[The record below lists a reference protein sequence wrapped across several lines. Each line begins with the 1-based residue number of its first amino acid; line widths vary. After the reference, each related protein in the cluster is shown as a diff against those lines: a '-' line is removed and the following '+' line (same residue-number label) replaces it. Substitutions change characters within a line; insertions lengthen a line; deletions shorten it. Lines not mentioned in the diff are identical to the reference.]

1 METTLD
7 RISST
12 QGKLKVTLIE
22 ADYKPEVDKKIKQYS
37 KTAKIKGFRPG
48 MVPKEYIQ
56 KLHGKSILVDEVIN
70 MVSKTVNDYIA
81 ENKLR
86 VVGDPLP
93 DNEAAQN
100 IDWDNQKEFTFEYE
114 IGTASDF
121 SVDLSKIPAIKT
133 YDITVSEDKIEEAI
147 ADVRKR
153 FGKDIEAE
161 EVEAGDMIFGTLKQ
175 ERNAA
180 QSSEFDVKDATIPT
194 ERVKEESAHI
204 FRGLEKGSS
213 VKFDIQ
219 SIFSNTKDLGFA
231 TGKTEEEA
239 SALSGEFE
247 LTVEKIT
254 RVGTA
259 ELNQELFDQA
269 LGQGKVSNEEEF
281 RAEISKIIGE
291 NYSRESEHL
300 LDFEVEKTLLDNLSI
315 ELPDEF
321 LKKWLFNINEGKF
334 TVEDIEKDY
343 DAFAKGLR
351 MDLIRNEVASKSD
364 IKLEYTDIVEEVKAE
379 MKNYFGGYA
388 YEGLEEMIDQ
398 MARKTLKENKDNAVR
413 RYTDRAF
420 GKKIREFLK
429 INVVVEKVSM
439 NVEDFNKIAEAVYA

>member
-37 KTAKIKGFRPG
+37 KTAQIKGFRPG
-48 MVPKEYIQ
+48 MVPKEYIK

-133 YDITVSEDKIEEAI
+133 YDIAVSEDKIEEAI

-153 FGKDIEAE
+153 FGKDTEVE

-175 ERNAA
+175 E
-180 QSSEFDVKDATIPT
+180 SSEFDVKDATIPT

-204 FRGLEKGSS
+204 FKGLEKGSS

-247 LTVEKIT
+247 LIVEKIT

-300 LDFEVEKTLLDNLSI
+300 LNFEVEKTLLDNISI
-315 ELPDEF
+315 ELPNEF

-334 TVEDIEKDY
+334 TAEDIEKDY

-351 MDLIRNEVASKSD
+351 MDLIRNEVASNSD

-420 GKKIREFLK
+420 GKKVREFLK
-429 INVVVEKVSM
+429 ANVSVEKVSM
-439 NVEDFNKIAEAVYA
+439 SVEDFNKVAEAVYA

>member
-12 QGKLKVTLIE
+12 EGRLKVTLTE

-37 KTAKIKGFRPG
+37 KTAQIKGFRPG

-81 ENKLR
+81 NNKLR

-100 IDWDNQKEFTFEYE
+100 IDWDNQKEFTFEYNL
-114 IGTASDF
+114 GTASEF
-121 SVDLSKIPAIKT
+121 SIDLATIPAITT
-133 YDITVSEDKIEEAI
+133 YDIEPTEDKINEAI
-147 ADVRKR
+147 DDVRKR
-153 FGKDIEAE
+153 FGKDIDAE
-161 EVEAGDMIFGTLKQ
+161 DVEKGDMIFGTLKQ
-175 ERNAA
+175 E
-180 QSSEFDVKDATIPT
+180 STEFEAKDATIPT
-194 ERVKEESAHI
+194 DRVKEDAYHI
-204 FRGLEKGSS
+204 FKGLEKGSS

-219 SIFSNTKDLGFA
+219 SIFENTKDLGFA

-239 SALSGEFE
+239 AALTGEFE

-254 RVGTA
+254 RTTAA
-259 ELNQELFDQA
+259 ELDQELFDKA
-269 LGQGKVSNEEEF
+269 VGEGKVSNEEEF
-281 RAEISKIIGE
+281 RAEIKSIIKE
-291 NYSRESEHL
+291 NYARESDYL
-300 LDFEVEKTLLDNLSI
+300 LDFEVEKTLLDNTAI
-315 ELPDEF
+315 ELPNEF
-321 LKKWLFNINEGKF
+321 LKQWLFNINEGKF
-334 TVEDIEKDY
+334 TTEDIEKDF

-351 MDLIRNEVASKSD
+351 MDLIRNEVASNNE
-364 IKLEYTDIVEEVKAE
+364 IKLEYTDLVDEVKAE
-379 MKNYFGGYA
+379 MRNYFGAYS

-420 GKKIREFLK
+420 GKKVREFLK
-429 INVVVEKVSM
+429 ANVKVEKKTVM
-439 NVEDFNKIAEAVYA
+439 VDEFTKIAEEVYA

>member
-12 QGKLKVTLIE
+12 QGKLKVTLVE

-37 KTAKIKGFRPG
+37 KTAQIKGFRPG

-133 YDITVSEDKIEEAI
+133 YDIAVSEDKIEEAI

-153 FGKDIEAE
+153 FGKDAEVE

-175 ERNAA
+175 E
-180 QSSEFDVKDATIPT
+180 SSEFDVKDATIPT
-194 ERVKEESAHI
+194 ERVKEESSHI
-204 FRGLEKGSS
+204 FKGLEKGSS

-239 SALSGEFE
+239 AALSGEFE

-300 LDFEVEKTLLDNLSI
+300 LDFEVEKTLLENVSI

-343 DAFAKGLR
+343 EAFAKGLR
-351 MDLIRNEVASKSD
+351 MDLIRNEVASTSD

-388 YEGLEEMIDQ
+388 YEGLDEMIDQ

-420 GKKIREFLK
+420 GKKVREFLK
-429 INVVVEKVSM
+429 ANVAVEKASVS
-439 NVEDFNKIAEAVYA
+439 VEDFNKVAETVYA

>member
-12 QGKLKVTLIE
+12 EGRLKVTLTE

-37 KTAKIKGFRPG
+37 KTAQVKGFRPG

-70 MVSKTVNDYIA
+70 MVSKTVNDYITT
-81 ENKLR
+81 NKLR

-93 DNEAAQN
+93 DNEAAKD
-100 IDWDNQKEFTFEYE
+100 IDWDNQKEFSFEYE

-121 SVDLSKIPAIKT
+121 SVDLSSIPAIKT
-133 YDITVSEDKIEEAI
+133 YDIQPSEDKVTEAI
-147 ADVRKR
+147 EDVRKR
-153 FGKDIEAE
+153 FGKDTEVE
-161 EVEAGDMIFGTLKQ
+161 EVEKEDMIFGTLKQ
-175 ERNAA
+175 E
-180 QSSEFDVKDATIPT
+180 SSEFEVKDASIPT
-194 ERVKEESAHI
+194 GRVAEEAFHI
-204 FRGLEKGSS
+204 FKGLEKGSS

-219 SIFSNTKDLGFA
+219 TIFTNAKDLGFA

-239 SALSGEFE
+239 AALSGEFE

-254 RVGTA
+254 RTTPLEIG
-259 ELNQELFDQA
+259 QELFDKA
-269 LGQGKVSNEEEF
+269 LGEGKASNEEEF
-281 RAEISKIIGE
+281 RTEISKIIKE
-291 NYSRESEHL
+291 NYARESDYL
-300 LDFEVEKTLLDNLSI
+300 LDFEVEKTLLDNIHI
-315 ELPDEF
+315 ELPNEF

-334 TVEDIEKDY
+334 TQEDIEKDF

-351 MDLIRNEVASKSD
+351 MDLIRNEVSAQND
-364 IKLEYTDIVEEVKAE
+364 VKLEYNDIVEEVKAE
-379 MKNYFGGYA
+379 MRNYFGAYS

-413 RYTDRAF
+413 RYTDRAY

-429 INVVVEKVSM
+429 ANITIEKQSIPVE
-439 NVEDFNKIAEAVYA
+439 EFNKIAETVYA

>member
-37 KTAKIKGFRPG
+37 KTAQIKGFRPG

-81 ENKLR
+81 ANKLR
-86 VVGDPLP
+86 VVGDPMP

-133 YDITVSEDKIEEAI
+133 YDIAVSEDKIEDAI

-153 FGKDIEAE
+153 FGKDEEVE

-175 ERNAA
+175 E
-180 QSSEFDVKDATIPT
+180 SSEFEVKDATIPT
-194 ERVKEESAHI
+194 DRVKEESAHI
-204 FRGLEKGSS
+204 FKGLEKGSS
-213 VKFDIQ
+213 LKFDIQ

-239 SALSGEFE
+239 AALSGEFE

-281 RAEISKIIGE
+281 RAEIAKIIGE

-300 LDFEVEKTLLDNLSI
+300 LDFEVEKTLLDNISI

-351 MDLIRNEVASKSD
+351 MDLIRNEVASNSD

-379 MKNYFGGYA
+379 MRNYFGGYA
-388 YEGLEEMIDQ
+388 YEGLDEMIDQ

-420 GKKIREFLK
+420 GKKVREFLK
-429 INVVVEKVSM
+429 ANIAVEKASVS
-439 NVEDFNKIAEAVYA
+439 VEDFNKVAETVYA

>member
-22 ADYKPEVDKKIKQYS
+22 ADYKLEVDKKIKQYS
-37 KTAKIKGFRPG
+37 KTAQIKGFRPG
-48 MVPKEYIQ
+48 MVPKEYIK

-121 SVDLSKIPAIKT
+121 SVDLSKIPTIKT
-133 YDITVSEDKIEEAI
+133 YDIAVSEDKIEEAI

-153 FGKDIEAE
+153 FGKDTEVE

-175 ERNAA
+175 E
-180 QSSEFDVKDATIPT
+180 SSEFDVKDATIPT
-194 ERVKEESAHI
+194 DRVKEESAHI
-204 FRGLEKGSS
+204 FKGLEKGSS

-269 LGQGKVSNEEEF
+269 LGQEKVTSEEEF

-291 NYSRESEHL
+291 NYNRESEHL
-300 LDFEVEKTLLDNLSI
+300 LDFEVEKTLLDNVSI

-343 DAFAKGLR
+343 ESFAKGLR
-351 MDLIRNEVASKSD
+351 MDLIRNEVASNSD

-420 GKKIREFLK
+420 GKKVREFLK
-429 INVVVEKVSM
+429 ANVSVEKVSM
-439 NVEDFNKIAEAVYA
+439 SVEDFNKAAEAVYA

>member
-12 QGKLKVTLIE
+12 EGRLKVTLTE

-37 KTAKIKGFRPG
+37 KTAQIKGFRPG

-70 MVSKTVNDYIA
+70 MVSKTVNEYIST
-81 ENKLR
+81 NKLR
-86 VVGDPLP
+86 VVGDPMP

-100 IDWDNQKEFTFEYE
+100 IDWDNQKDFTFEYQ

-133 YDITVSEDKIEEAI
+133 YDIAVSEDKINEAI
-147 ADVRKR
+147 EDVRKR
-153 FGKDIEAE
+153 FGKDAEVE

-175 ERNAA
+175 E
-180 QSSEFDVKDATIPT
+180 SSEFEVKDATIPT
-194 ERVKEESAHI
+194 DRVKEESAHI
-204 FRGLEKGSS
+204 FKGLEKGSS

-239 SALSGEFE
+239 AALSGEFE

-254 RVGTA
+254 RVGA
-259 ELNQELFDQA
+259 ADIDQELFDKA

-281 RAEISKIIGE
+281 RAEIAKIIGE
-291 NYSRESEHL
+291 NYARESEYL
-300 LDFEVEKTLLDNLSI
+300 LDFEVEKTLLNTVSI

-334 TVEDIEKDY
+334 TEEDIEKDY
-343 DAFAKGLR
+343 AAFAKGLR
-351 MDLIRNEVASKSD
+351 MDLIRNEVASNSD

-388 YEGLEEMIDQ
+388 YEGLDEMIDQ

-420 GKKIREFLK
+420 GKKVREFLK
-429 INVVVEKVSM
+429 ANIAVEKTAVS
-439 NVEDFNKIAEAVYA
+439 VEDFNKVAETVYA

>member
-1 METTLD
+1 
-7 RISST
+7 
-12 QGKLKVTLIE
+12 V
-22 ADYKPEVDKKIKQYS
+22 
-37 KTAKIKGFRPG
+37 
-48 MVPKEYIQ
+48 
-56 KLHGKSILVDEVIN
+56 HGKSILVDEVIN

-121 SVDLSKIPAIKT
+121 SVDLSKIPTIKT
-133 YDITVSEDKIEEAI
+133 YDIAVSEDKIEEAI

-153 FGKDIEAE
+153 FGKDTEVE

-175 ERNAA
+175 E
-180 QSSEFDVKDATIPT
+180 SSEFDVKDATIPT
-194 ERVKEESAHI
+194 DRVKEESAHI
-204 FRGLEKGSS
+204 FKGLEKGSS

-269 LGQGKVSNEEEF
+269 LGQEKVTSEEEF

-291 NYSRESEHL
+291 NYNRESEHL
-300 LDFEVEKTLLDNLSI
+300 LDFEVEKTLLDNVSI

-343 DAFAKGLR
+343 ESFAKGLR
-351 MDLIRNEVASKSD
+351 MDLIRNEVASNSD

-420 GKKIREFLK
+420 GKKVREFLK
-429 INVVVEKVSM
+429 ANVSVEKVSM
-439 NVEDFNKIAEAVYA
+439 SVEDFNKAAEAVYA

>member
-12 QGKLKVTLIE
+12 QGKLKVTLVE

-37 KTAKIKGFRPG
+37 KTAQIKGFRPG

-133 YDITVSEDKIEEAI
+133 YDIAVSEDKIEEAI

-153 FGKDIEAE
+153 FGKDAEVE

-175 ERNAA
+175 E
-180 QSSEFDVKDATIPT
+180 SSEFDVKDATIPT
-194 ERVKEESAHI
+194 ERVKEESSHI
-204 FRGLEKGSS
+204 FKGLEKGSS

-239 SALSGEFE
+239 AALSGEFE

-300 LDFEVEKTLLDNLSI
+300 LDFEVEKTLLENVSI

-351 MDLIRNEVASKSD
+351 MDLIRNEVASTSD

-388 YEGLEEMIDQ
+388 YEGLDEMIDQ

-420 GKKIREFLK
+420 GKKVREFLK
-429 INVVVEKVSM
+429 ANVAVEKASVS
-439 NVEDFNKIAEAVYA
+439 VEDFNKVAETVYA

>member
-37 KTAKIKGFRPG
+37 KTAQIKGFRPG

-133 YDITVSEDKIEEAI
+133 YDIAVSEDKIEEAI

-153 FGKDIEAE
+153 FGKDAEVE

-175 ERNAA
+175 E
-180 QSSEFDVKDATIPT
+180 SSEFEVKDATIPT
-194 ERVKEESAHI
+194 ERVKEESSHI
-204 FRGLEKGSS
+204 FKGLEKGSS

-239 SALSGEFE
+239 AALSGEFE

-300 LDFEVEKTLLDNLSI
+300 LDFEVEKTLLENVSI

-351 MDLIRNEVASKSD
+351 MDLIRNEVASTSD

-388 YEGLEEMIDQ
+388 YEGLDEMIDQ

-420 GKKIREFLK
+420 GKKVREFLK
-429 INVVVEKVSM
+429 ANISVEKASVS
-439 NVEDFNKIAEAVYA
+439 VEDFNKVAETVYA

>member
-1 METTLD
+1 TL
-7 RISST
+7 T
-12 QGKLKVTLIE
+12 E

-37 KTAKIKGFRPG
+37 KTAQIKGFRPG

-81 ENKLR
+81 NNKLR
-86 VVGDPLP
+86 VVGDPMP
-93 DNEAAQN
+93 DNDAAQN

-121 SVDLSKIPAIKT
+121 TVDLAAVPAITT
-133 YDITVSEDKIEEAI
+133 YEITPTEDKINEAI
-147 ADVRKR
+147 EDVRKR
-153 FGKDIEAE
+153 FGKDAEVE

-175 ERNAA
+175 EAT
-180 QSSEFDVKDATIPT
+180 SFEVKDATFPT
-194 ERVKEESAHI
+194 DRVKEESAHI
-204 FRGLEKGSS
+204 FKGLEKGSS

-231 TGKTEEEA
+231 TGKPEEEA
-239 SALSGEFE
+239 ATLSGEFE

-254 RVGTA
+254 RVA
-259 ELNQELFDQA
+259 ASELDQELFDKA

-281 RAEISKIIGE
+281 RAEIAKIIAE
-291 NYSRESEHL
+291 NYARESAYL
-300 LDFEVEKTLLDNLSI
+300 LDFEVEKTLLDSVSI

-321 LKKWLFNINEGKF
+321 LKRWLFNINEGKF

-351 MDLIRNEVASKSD
+351 MDLIRNEVAANND
-364 IKLEYTDIVEEVKAE
+364 IKLEYNDILEEVKAE
-379 MKNYFGGYA
+379 MRNYFGAYS

-398 MARKTLKENKDNAVR
+398 MARKTLKENKDGAVR

-420 GKKIREFLK
+420 GRKVREFLK
-429 INVVVEKVSM
+429 SAVKVESKTVNVDEFNKVAEKV
-439 NVEDFNKIAEAVYA
+439 YA

>member
-12 QGKLKVTLIE
+12 EGRLKVTLTE

-37 KTAKIKGFRPG
+37 KTAQIKGFRPG

-70 MVSKTVNDYIA
+70 MVSKTVNDYIST
-81 ENKLR
+81 NKLR
-86 VVGDPLP
+86 VVGDPMP

-100 IDWDNQKEFTFEYE
+100 IDWDNQKDFTFEYQ

-121 SVDLSKIPAIKT
+121 SVDLSKMPAIKT
-133 YDITVSEDKIEEAI
+133 YDIAVSEDKINEAI
-147 ADVRKR
+147 EDVRKR
-153 FGKDIEAE
+153 FGKDTEVE

-175 ERNAA
+175 E
-180 QSSEFDVKDATIPT
+180 SSEFEVKDATIPT
-194 ERVKEESAHI
+194 DRVKEESAHI
-204 FRGLEKGSS
+204 FKGLEKGSS

-239 SALSGEFE
+239 AALSGEFE

-254 RVGTA
+254 RVGA
-259 ELNQELFDQA
+259 ADIDQELFDKA

-281 RAEISKIIGE
+281 RAEIAKIIGE
-291 NYSRESEHL
+291 NYARESEYL
-300 LDFEVEKTLLDNLSI
+300 LDFEVEKTLLDNISI

-334 TVEDIEKDY
+334 TEEDIEKDY
-343 DAFAKGLR
+343 AAFAKGLR
-351 MDLIRNEVASKSD
+351 MDLIRNEVASNNE
-364 IKLEYTDIVEEVKAE
+364 IKLEYADILEEVKAE
-379 MKNYFGGYA
+379 MRNYFGAYS
-388 YEGLEEMIDQ
+388 YEGLDEMIDQ

-420 GKKIREFLK
+420 GKKVREFLK
-429 INVVVEKVSM
+429 ANVTVEKSSV
-439 NVEDFNKIAEAVYA
+439 NVEEFNKVAETVYA

>member
-37 KTAKIKGFRPG
+37 KTAQIKGFRPG

-81 ENKLR
+81 SNKLR
-86 VVGDPLP
+86 VVGDPMP

-133 YDITVSEDKIEEAI
+133 YDIAVSEDKIEEAI

-153 FGKDIEAE
+153 FGKDEEVE

-175 ERNAA
+175 E
-180 QSSEFDVKDATIPT
+180 SSEFEVKDATIPT

-204 FRGLEKGSS
+204 FKGLEKRSS

-239 SALSGEFE
+239 AALSGEFE

-300 LDFEVEKTLLDNLSI
+300 LDFEVEKILLDNISI

-351 MDLIRNEVASKSD
+351 MDLIRNEVASNSD

-379 MKNYFGGYA
+379 MRNYFGGYA
-388 YEGLEEMIDQ
+388 YEGLDEMIDQ

-420 GKKIREFLK
+420 GKKVREFLK
-429 INVVVEKVSM
+429 ANIAVEKASVS
-439 NVEDFNKIAEAVYA
+439 VEDFNKVAETVYA

>member
-12 QGKLKVTLIE
+12 EGRLKVTLTE

-37 KTAKIKGFRPG
+37 KTAQIKGFRPG

-70 MVSKTVNDYIA
+70 MVSKTVNDYIST
-81 ENKLR
+81 NKLR
-86 VVGDPLP
+86 VVGDPMP

-100 IDWDNQKEFTFEYE
+100 IDWDNQKDFTFEYQ

-121 SVDLSKIPAIKT
+121 SVDLSKMPAIKT
-133 YDITVSEDKIEEAI
+133 YDIAVSEDKINEAI
-147 ADVRKR
+147 EDVRKR
-153 FGKDIEAE
+153 FGKDTEVE

-175 ERNAA
+175 E
-180 QSSEFDVKDATIPT
+180 SSEFEVKDATIPT
-194 ERVKEESAHI
+194 DRVKEESAHI
-204 FRGLEKGSS
+204 FKGLEKGSS

-239 SALSGEFE
+239 AALSGEFE

-254 RVGTA
+254 RVGA
-259 ELNQELFDQA
+259 ADIDQELFDKA

-281 RAEISKIIGE
+281 RAEIAKIIGE
-291 NYSRESEHL
+291 NYARESEYL
-300 LDFEVEKTLLDNLSI
+300 LDFEVEKTLLDNISI

-334 TVEDIEKDY
+334 TEEDIEKDY
-343 DAFAKGLR
+343 AAFAKGLR
-351 MDLIRNEVASKSD
+351 MDLIRNEVASNNE
-364 IKLEYTDIVEEVKAE
+364 IKLEYADILEEVKAE
-379 MKNYFGGYA
+379 MRNYFGAYS
-388 YEGLEEMIDQ
+388 YEGLDEMIDQ
-398 MARKTLKENKDNAVR
+398 MARKTLKENKDNEVR

-420 GKKIREFLK
+420 GKKVREFLK
-429 INVVVEKVSM
+429 ANVTVEKSSV
-439 NVEDFNKIAEAVYA
+439 NVEEFNKVAETVYA

>member
-12 QGKLKVTLIE
+12 EGRLKVTLTE

-37 KTAKIKGFRPG
+37 KTAQIKGFRPG

-81 ENKLR
+81 ANKLR
-86 VVGDPLP
+86 VVGDPMP

-133 YDITVSEDKIEEAI
+133 YDIAVSEDKINEAI
-147 ADVRKR
+147 EDVRKR
-153 FGKDIEAE
+153 FGKDTEVE

-175 ERNAA
+175 E
-180 QSSEFDVKDATIPT
+180 SSEFEVKDATIPT
-194 ERVKEESAHI
+194 DRVKEESAHI
-204 FRGLEKGSS
+204 FKGLEKGSS

-239 SALSGEFE
+239 AALSGEFE

-254 RVGTA
+254 RVGA
-259 ELNQELFDQA
+259 ADIDQELFDKA

-281 RAEISKIIGE
+281 RAEIAKIIGE
-291 NYSRESEHL
+291 NYARESEYL
-300 LDFEVEKTLLDNLSI
+300 LDFEVEKTLLDNISI

-334 TVEDIEKDY
+334 TEEDIEKDY
-343 DAFAKGLR
+343 AAFAKGLR
-351 MDLIRNEVASKSD
+351 MDLIRNEVASNNE
-364 IKLEYTDIVEEVKAE
+364 IKLEFADILEEVKAE
-379 MKNYFGGYA
+379 MRNYFGAYS

-420 GKKIREFLK
+420 GKKVREFLK
-429 INVVVEKVSM
+429 ANVTVEKSSV
-439 NVEDFNKIAEAVYA
+439 NVEEFNKVAETVYA

>member
-37 KTAKIKGFRPG
+37 KTAQIKGFRPG
-48 MVPKEYIQ
+48 MVPKEYIK

-121 SVDLSKIPAIKT
+121 SVDLSKIPTIKT
-133 YDITVSEDKIEEAI
+133 YDIAVSEDKIEEAI

-153 FGKDIEAE
+153 FGKDTEVE

-175 ERNAA
+175 E
-180 QSSEFDVKDATIPT
+180 SSEFDVKDATIPT

-204 FRGLEKGSS
+204 FKGLEKGSS

-291 NYSRESEHL
+291 NYSRESQHL
-300 LDFEVEKTLLDNLSI
+300 LDFEVEKTLLDNVSI
-315 ELPDEF
+315 EFTDEF

-351 MDLIRNEVASKSD
+351 MDLIRNEVASNSD

-420 GKKIREFLK
+420 GKKVREFLK
-429 INVVVEKVSM
+429 ANVSVEKVSM
-439 NVEDFNKIAEAVYA
+439 SVEDFNKVAEAVYA

>member
-37 KTAKIKGFRPG
+37 KTAQIKGFRPG
-48 MVPKEYIQ
+48 MVPKEYIK

-121 SVDLSKIPAIKT
+121 SVDLSKIPTIKT
-133 YDITVSEDKIEEAI
+133 YDIAVSEDKIEEAI

-153 FGKDIEAE
+153 FGKDTEVE

-175 ERNAA
+175 E
-180 QSSEFDVKDATIPT
+180 SSEFDVKDATIPT

-204 FRGLEKGSS
+204 FKGLEKGSS

-239 SALSGEFE
+239 SALIGEFE

-291 NYSRESEHL
+291 NYSRESQHL
-300 LDFEVEKTLLDNLSI
+300 LDFEVEKTLLDNVSI
-315 ELPDEF
+315 EFPDEF
-321 LKKWLFNINEGKF
+321 LKKWLFNINDGKF

-351 MDLIRNEVASKSD
+351 MDLIRNEVASNSD

-420 GKKIREFLK
+420 GKKVREFLK
-429 INVVVEKVSM
+429 ANVSVEKVSM
-439 NVEDFNKIAEAVYA
+439 SVEDFNKVAEAVYA

>member
-37 KTAKIKGFRPG
+37 KTAQIKGFRPG

-81 ENKLR
+81 ANKLR
-86 VVGDPLP
+86 VVGDPMP

-133 YDITVSEDKIEEAI
+133 YDIAVSEDKIEDAI

-153 FGKDIEAE
+153 FGKDEEVE

-175 ERNAA
+175 E
-180 QSSEFDVKDATIPT
+180 SSEFEVKDATIPT
-194 ERVKEESAHI
+194 DRVKEESAHI
-204 FRGLEKGSS
+204 FKGLEKGSS

-219 SIFSNTKDLGFA
+219 TIFSNTKDLGFA

-239 SALSGEFE
+239 AALSGEFE

-281 RAEISKIIGE
+281 RAEIAKIIGE

-300 LDFEVEKTLLDNLSI
+300 LDFEVEKTLLDNISI

-351 MDLIRNEVASKSD
+351 MDLIRNEVASNSD

-379 MKNYFGGYA
+379 MRNYFGGYA
-388 YEGLEEMIDQ
+388 YEGLDEMIDQ

-420 GKKIREFLK
+420 GKKVREYLK
-429 INVVVEKVSM
+429 ANISVEKASVS
-439 NVEDFNKIAEAVYA
+439 VEDFNKVAETVYA

>member
-37 KTAKIKGFRPG
+37 KTAQIKGFRPG

-81 ENKLR
+81 ANKLR
-86 VVGDPLP
+86 VVGDPMP

-133 YDITVSEDKIEEAI
+133 YDIAVSEDKIEEAI

-153 FGKDIEAE
+153 FGKDEEVE

-175 ERNAA
+175 E
-180 QSSEFDVKDATIPT
+180 SSEFEVKDATIPT

-204 FRGLEKGSS
+204 FKGLEKGSS

-239 SALSGEFE
+239 AALSGEFE

-300 LDFEVEKTLLDNLSI
+300 LDFEVEKTLLDNISI

-351 MDLIRNEVASKSD
+351 MDLIRNEVASNSD

-379 MKNYFGGYA
+379 MRNYFGGYA
-388 YEGLEEMIDQ
+388 YEGLDEMIDQ

-420 GKKIREFLK
+420 GKKVREFLK
-429 INVVVEKVSM
+429 ANIAVEKASVS
-439 NVEDFNKIAEAVYA
+439 VEDFNKVAETVYA

>member
-12 QGKLKVTLIE
+12 QGKLKVTLVE

-37 KTAKIKGFRPG
+37 KTAQIKGFRPG

-70 MVSKTVNDYIA
+70 TVSKTVNDYIA
-81 ENKLR
+81 ANKLR

-133 YDITVSEDKIEEAI
+133 YDIAVSGDKIEEAI

-153 FGKDIEAE
+153 FGKDEEVE

-175 ERNAA
+175 E
-180 QSSEFDVKDATIPT
+180 SSEFEVKDATIPT

-204 FRGLEKGSS
+204 FKGLEKGSS

-239 SALSGEFE
+239 AALSGEFE

-291 NYSRESEHL
+291 NYIRESEYL
-300 LDFEVEKTLLDNLSI
+300 LDFEVEKTLLENVSI

-321 LKKWLFNINEGKF
+321 LKKWLFNINEGRF

-351 MDLIRNEVASKSD
+351 MDLIRNEVASNSD

-420 GKKIREFLK
+420 SKKVREFLK
-429 INVVVEKVSM
+429 ANVAVEKASVS
-439 NVEDFNKIAEAVYA
+439 VEDFNKVAETVYA

>member
-37 KTAKIKGFRPG
+37 KTAQIKGFRPG

-86 VVGDPLP
+86 VVGDPMP

-133 YDITVSEDKIEEAI
+133 YDIAVSEDKIEDAI

-153 FGKDIEAE
+153 FGKDEEVE

-175 ERNAA
+175 E
-180 QSSEFDVKDATIPT
+180 SSEFEVKDATIPT
-194 ERVKEESAHI
+194 DRVKEESAHI
-204 FRGLEKGSS
+204 FKGLEKGSS

-239 SALSGEFE
+239 AALSGEFE

-300 LDFEVEKTLLDNLSI
+300 LDFEVEKTLLENISI

-351 MDLIRNEVASKSD
+351 MDLIRNEVASNSD

-379 MKNYFGGYA
+379 MRNYFGGYA
-388 YEGLEEMIDQ
+388 YEGLDEMIDQ

-420 GKKIREFLK
+420 GKKVREYLK
-429 INVVVEKVSM
+429 ANIAVEKASVS
-439 NVEDFNKIAEAVYA
+439 VEDFNKVAETVYA

>member
-12 QGKLKVTLIE
+12 EGRLKVTLTE

-37 KTAKIKGFRPG
+37 KTAQIKGFRPG

-70 MVSKTVNDYIA
+70 MVSKTVNDYIST
-81 ENKLR
+81 NKLR
-86 VVGDPLP
+86 VVGDPMP

-100 IDWDNQKEFTFEYE
+100 IDWDNQKDFTFEYQ

-121 SVDLSKIPAIKT
+121 TVDLSKVPAIKT
-133 YDITVSEDKIEEAI
+133 YDIAVSEDKINEAI
-147 ADVRKR
+147 EDVRKR
-153 FGKDIEAE
+153 FGKDAEVE

-175 ERNAA
+175 E
-180 QSSEFDVKDATIPT
+180 SSEFEVKDATIPT
-194 ERVKEESAHI
+194 DRVKEESAHI
-204 FRGLEKGSS
+204 FKGLEKGSS

-239 SALSGEFE
+239 AALSGEFE

-254 RVGTA
+254 RVGA
-259 ELNQELFDQA
+259 ADIDQELFDKA
-269 LGQGKVSNEEEF
+269 LGQGKVNNEEEF
-281 RAEISKIIGE
+281 RAEIAKIIGE
-291 NYSRESEHL
+291 NYARESEYL
-300 LDFEVEKTLLDNLSI
+300 LDFEVEKTLLDNISI

-334 TVEDIEKDY
+334 TEEDIEKDY
-343 DAFAKGLR
+343 AAFAKGLR
-351 MDLIRNEVASKSD
+351 MDLIRNEVASNNE
-364 IKLEYTDIVEEVKAE
+364 IKLEFADILEEVKAE
-379 MKNYFGGYA
+379 MRNYFGAYS

-420 GKKIREFLK
+420 GKKVREFLK
-429 INVVVEKVSM
+429 ANVTVEKSSVS
-439 NVEDFNKIAEAVYA
+439 VEEFNKVAETVYA

>member
-37 KTAKIKGFRPG
+37 KTAQIKGFRPG
-48 MVPKEYIQ
+48 MVPKEYIK

-121 SVDLSKIPAIKT
+121 SVDLSTIPTIKT
-133 YDITVSEDKIEEAI
+133 YDIAVSEDKIEEAI

-153 FGKDIEAE
+153 FGKDTEVE

-175 ERNAA
+175 E
-180 QSSEFDVKDATIPT
+180 SSEFDVKDATIPT

-204 FRGLEKGSS
+204 FKGLEKGSS

-239 SALSGEFE
+239 SALIGEFE

-269 LGQGKVSNEEEF
+269 LGQEKVSSEEEF

-300 LDFEVEKTLLDNLSI
+300 LDFEVEKTLLDNVSI

-351 MDLIRNEVASKSD
+351 MDLIRNEVASNSD

-420 GKKIREFLK
+420 GKKVREFLK
-429 INVVVEKVSM
+429 ANVSVEKVSM
-439 NVEDFNKIAEAVYA
+439 SVEDFNKVAEAVYA

>member
-37 KTAKIKGFRPG
+37 KTAQIKGFRPG

-133 YDITVSEDKIEEAI
+133 YDIAVSEDKIEEAI

-153 FGKDIEAE
+153 FGKDAEVE

-175 ERNAA
+175 E
-180 QSSEFDVKDATIPT
+180 SSEFDVKDATIPT
-194 ERVKEESAHI
+194 ERVKEESSHI
-204 FRGLEKGSS
+204 FKGLEKGSS

-239 SALSGEFE
+239 AALTGEFE

-300 LDFEVEKTLLDNLSI
+300 LDFEVEKTLLDNVSI

-343 DAFAKGLR
+343 EAFAKGLR
-351 MDLIRNEVASKSD
+351 MDLIRNEVASTSD

-388 YEGLEEMIDQ
+388 YEGLDEMIDQ

-420 GKKIREFLK
+420 GKKVREFLK
-429 INVVVEKVSM
+429 ANVAVEKSSI
-439 NVEDFNKIAEAVYA
+439 NVEDFNKVAETVYA

>member
-12 QGKLKVTLIE
+12 EGRLKVTLTE

-37 KTAKIKGFRPG
+37 KTAQIKGFRPG

-70 MVSKTVNDYIA
+70 MVSKTVNDYIST
-81 ENKLR
+81 NKLR
-86 VVGDPLP
+86 VVGDPMP

-100 IDWDNQKEFTFEYE
+100 IDWDNQKDFTFEYQ

-121 SVDLSKIPAIKT
+121 TVDLSKIPAIKT
-133 YDITVSEDKIEEAI
+133 YDIAVSEDKINEAI
-147 ADVRKR
+147 EDVRKR
-153 FGKDIEAE
+153 FGKDAEVE

-175 ERNAA
+175 E
-180 QSSEFDVKDATIPT
+180 SSEFEVKDATIPT
-194 ERVKEESAHI
+194 DRVKEESAHI
-204 FRGLEKGSS
+204 FKGLEKGSS

-239 SALSGEFE
+239 AALSGEFE

-254 RVGTA
+254 RVGA
-259 ELNQELFDQA
+259 ADIDQELFDKA

-281 RAEISKIIGE
+281 RAEIAKIIGE
-291 NYSRESEHL
+291 NYARESEYL
-300 LDFEVEKTLLDNLSI
+300 LDFEVEKTLLDNISI

-334 TVEDIEKDY
+334 TEEDIEKDY
-343 DAFAKGLR
+343 AAFAKGLR
-351 MDLIRNEVASKSD
+351 MDLIRNEVASNNE
-364 IKLEYTDIVEEVKAE
+364 IKLEFADILEEVKSE
-379 MKNYFGGYA
+379 MRNYFGAYS

-420 GKKIREFLK
+420 GKKVREFLK
-429 INVVVEKVSM
+429 ANVTVEKSSV
-439 NVEDFNKIAEAVYA
+439 NVEEFNKVAETVYA

>member
-12 QGKLKVTLIE
+12 EGRLKVTLTE

-37 KTAKIKGFRPG
+37 KTAQIKGFRPG

-70 MVSKTVNDYIA
+70 MVSKTVNDYIST
-81 ENKLR
+81 NKLR
-86 VVGDPLP
+86 VVGDPMP

-100 IDWDNQKEFTFEYE
+100 IDWDNQKDFTFEYQ

-121 SVDLSKIPAIKT
+121 SVDLSKMPAIKT
-133 YDITVSEDKIEEAI
+133 YDIAVSEDKINEAI
-147 ADVRKR
+147 EDVRKR
-153 FGKDIEAE
+153 FGKDTEVE

-175 ERNAA
+175 E
-180 QSSEFDVKDATIPT
+180 SSEFEVKDATIPT
-194 ERVKEESAHI
+194 DRVKEESAHI
-204 FRGLEKGSS
+204 FKGLEKGSS

-239 SALSGEFE
+239 AALSGEFE

-254 RVGTA
+254 RVGA
-259 ELNQELFDQA
+259 ADIDQELFDKA

-281 RAEISKIIGE
+281 RAEIAKIIGE
-291 NYSRESEHL
+291 NYARESEYL
-300 LDFEVEKTLLDNLSI
+300 LDFEVEKTLLDNISI

-334 TVEDIEKDY
+334 TEEDIEKDY
-343 DAFAKGLR
+343 AAFAKGLR
-351 MDLIRNEVASKSD
+351 MDLIRNEVASNNE
-364 IKLEYTDIVEEVKAE
+364 IKLEFADILEEVKAE
-379 MKNYFGGYA
+379 MRNYFGAYS
-388 YEGLEEMIDQ
+388 YEGLDEMIDQ

-420 GKKIREFLK
+420 GKKVREFLK
-429 INVVVEKVSM
+429 ANVTVEKSSV
-439 NVEDFNKIAEAVYA
+439 NVEEFNKVAETVYA

>member
-12 QGKLKVTLIE
+12 QGKLKVTLAE

-37 KTAKIKGFRPG
+37 KTAQIKGFRPG

-133 YDITVSEDKIEEAI
+133 YEIAVSEDKIEDAI

-153 FGKDIEAE
+153 FGKDEEVE

-175 ERNAA
+175 E
-180 QSSEFDVKDATIPT
+180 SSEFDVKDATIPT

-204 FRGLEKGSS
+204 FKGLEKGSS

-231 TGKTEEEA
+231 TGKPEEEA
-239 SALSGEFE
+239 ATLSGEFE

-291 NYSRESEHL
+291 NYTRESEHL
-300 LDFEVEKTLLDNLSI
+300 LDFEVEKSLLDNISI

-351 MDLIRNEVASKSD
+351 MDLIRNEVASNSD

-379 MKNYFGGYA
+379 MRNYFGGYA
-388 YEGLEEMIDQ
+388 YEGLDEMIDQ
-398 MARKTLKENKDNAVR
+398 MARKTLKENKDGAVR

-420 GKKIREFLK
+420 GKKVREFLK
-429 INVVVEKVSM
+429 ANVTVEKASVS
-439 NVEDFNKIAEAVYA
+439 VEDFNKVAETVYA

>member
-37 KTAKIKGFRPG
+37 KTAQIKGFRPG

-133 YDITVSEDKIEEAI
+133 YDIAVSEDKIEEAI

-153 FGKDIEAE
+153 FGKDAEVE

-175 ERNAA
+175 E
-180 QSSEFDVKDATIPT
+180 SSEFDVKDATIPT
-194 ERVKEESAHI
+194 ERVKEESSHI
-204 FRGLEKGSS
+204 FKGLEKGSS

-239 SALSGEFE
+239 AALSGEFE

-300 LDFEVEKTLLDNLSI
+300 LDFEVEKTLLENVSI

-343 DAFAKGLR
+343 EAFAKGLR
-351 MDLIRNEVASKSD
+351 MDLIRNEVASTSD

-388 YEGLEEMIDQ
+388 YEGLDEMIDQ

-420 GKKIREFLK
+420 GKKVREFLK
-429 INVVVEKVSM
+429 ANVAVEKASV
-439 NVEDFNKIAEAVYA
+439 NVEDFNKVAETVYA

>member
-37 KTAKIKGFRPG
+37 KTAQIKGFRPG

-86 VVGDPLP
+86 VVGDPMP

-133 YDITVSEDKIEEAI
+133 YDIAVSEDKIEDAI

-153 FGKDIEAE
+153 FGKDVEVE

-175 ERNAA
+175 E
-180 QSSEFDVKDATIPT
+180 SSEFEVKDATIPT

-204 FRGLEKGSS
+204 FKGLEKGSS

-239 SALSGEFE
+239 AALSGEFE

-281 RAEISKIIGE
+281 RAEIAKIIGE

-300 LDFEVEKTLLDNLSI
+300 LDFEVEKTILENVSI

-351 MDLIRNEVASKSD
+351 MDLIRNEVASNSD

-379 MKNYFGGYA
+379 MRNYFGGYA
-388 YEGLEEMIDQ
+388 YEGLDEMIDQ

-420 GKKIREFLK
+420 GKKVREFLK
-429 INVVVEKVSM
+429 ANVTVEKASVS
-439 NVEDFNKIAEAVYA
+439 VEDFNKVAETVYA

>member
-37 KTAKIKGFRPG
+37 KTAQIKGFRPG

-81 ENKLR
+81 ANKLR
-86 VVGDPLP
+86 VVGDPMP

-133 YDITVSEDKIEEAI
+133 YDIAVSEDKIEDAI

-153 FGKDIEAE
+153 FGKDEEVE

-175 ERNAA
+175 E
-180 QSSEFDVKDATIPT
+180 SSEFEVKDATIPT

-204 FRGLEKGSS
+204 FKGLEKGSS

-239 SALSGEFE
+239 AALSGEFE

-300 LDFEVEKTLLDNLSI
+300 LDFEVEKTLLDNISI

-351 MDLIRNEVASKSD
+351 MDLIRNEVASNSD

-379 MKNYFGGYA
+379 MRNYFGGYA
-388 YEGLEEMIDQ
+388 YEGLDEMIDQ

-420 GKKIREFLK
+420 GKKVREFLK
-429 INVVVEKVSM
+429 ANIAVEKTAV
-439 NVEDFNKIAEAVYA
+439 NVEEFNKVAETVYA

>member
-12 QGKLKVTLIE
+12 QGKLKVTLTE

-37 KTAKIKGFRPG
+37 KTAQIKGFRPG

-81 ENKLR
+81 NNKLR
-86 VVGDPLP
+86 VVGDPMP
-93 DNEAAQN
+93 DNDAAQN

-121 SVDLSKIPAIKT
+121 TVDLAAVPAITT
-133 YDITVSEDKIEEAI
+133 YEITPTEDKINEAI
-147 ADVRKR
+147 EDVRKR
-153 FGKDIEAE
+153 FGKDAEVE

-175 ERNAA
+175 EAT
-180 QSSEFDVKDATIPT
+180 SFEVKDATFPT
-194 ERVKEESAHI
+194 DRVKEESAHI
-204 FRGLEKGSS
+204 FKGLEKGSS

-231 TGKTEEEA
+231 TGKPEEEA
-239 SALSGEFE
+239 ATLSGEFE

-254 RVGTA
+254 RVA
-259 ELNQELFDQA
+259 ASELDQELFDKA

-281 RAEISKIIGE
+281 RAEIAKIIAE
-291 NYSRESEHL
+291 NYARESAYL
-300 LDFEVEKTLLDNLSI
+300 LDFEVEKTLLDSVSI

-321 LKKWLFNINEGKF
+321 LKRWLFNINEGKF

-351 MDLIRNEVASKSD
+351 MDLIRNEVAANND
-364 IKLEYTDIVEEVKAE
+364 IKLEYNDILEEVKAE
-379 MKNYFGGYA
+379 MRNYFGAYS

-398 MARKTLKENKDNAVR
+398 MARKTLKENKDGAVR

-420 GKKIREFLK
+420 GRKVREFLK
-429 INVVVEKVSM
+429 SAVKVESKTVNVDEFNKVAEKV
-439 NVEDFNKIAEAVYA
+439 YA

>member
-37 KTAKIKGFRPG
+37 KTAQIKGFRPG
-48 MVPKEYIQ
+48 MVPKEYIK

-133 YDITVSEDKIEEAI
+133 YDIAVSEDKIEEAI

-153 FGKDIEAE
+153 FGKDTEVE

-175 ERNAA
+175 E
-180 QSSEFDVKDATIPT
+180 SSEFDVKDATIPT

-204 FRGLEKGSS
+204 FKGLEKGSS

-247 LTVEKIT
+247 LIVEKIT

-281 RAEISKIIGE
+281 RAEISKIIDE

-300 LDFEVEKTLLDNLSI
+300 LNFEVEKTLLDNVSI

-334 TVEDIEKDY
+334 TAEDIEKDY

-351 MDLIRNEVASKSD
+351 MDLIRNEVASNSD

-420 GKKIREFLK
+420 GKKVREFLK
-429 INVVVEKVSM
+429 ANVSVEKVSM
-439 NVEDFNKIAEAVYA
+439 SVEDFNKVAEAVYA

>member
-37 KTAKIKGFRPG
+37 KTAQIKGFRPG
-48 MVPKEYIQ
+48 MVPKEYIK

-100 IDWDNQKEFTFEYE
+100 IDWDNQKEFSFEYE

-121 SVDLSKIPAIKT
+121 LVDLSKIPAIKT
-133 YDITVSEDKIEEAI
+133 YNIAVSEGKIEEAI

-153 FGKDIEAE
+153 FGKDIEIEEAE
-161 EVEAGDMIFGTLKQ
+161 SGDMIFGTLKQ
-175 ERNAA
+175 E
-180 QSSEFDVKDATIPT
+180 SSEFDVKDATIPT
-194 ERVKEESAHI
+194 ERVKDESAHI
-204 FRGLEKGSS
+204 FKGLEKGS
-213 VKFDIQ
+213 VVRFDIQ

-239 SALSGEFE
+239 SALTGEFE

-281 RAEISKIIGE
+281 RAEISKIIDE

-300 LDFEVEKTLLDNLSI
+300 LDFEVEKTLLDNISI

-351 MDLIRNEVASKSD
+351 MDLIRNEVASNSD
-364 IKLEYTDIVEEVKAE
+364 IKLEYTNIVEEVKAE

-420 GKKIREFLK
+420 GKKVREFLK
-429 INVVVEKVSM
+429 ANIAVEKTSVSF
-439 NVEDFNKIAEAVYA
+439 EDFNKIAETVYA

>member
-12 QGKLKVTLIE
+12 EGRLKVTLTE

-37 KTAKIKGFRPG
+37 KTAQIKGFRPG

-70 MVSKTVNDYIA
+70 MVSKTVNDYIST
-81 ENKLR
+81 NKLR
-86 VVGDPLP
+86 VVGDPMP

-100 IDWDNQKEFTFEYE
+100 IDWDNQKDFTFEYQ

-121 SVDLSKIPAIKT
+121 TVDLSKIPAIKT
-133 YDITVSEDKIEEAI
+133 YDIAVSEDKINEAI
-147 ADVRKR
+147 EDVRKR
-153 FGKDIEAE
+153 FGKDAEVE

-175 ERNAA
+175 E
-180 QSSEFDVKDATIPT
+180 SSEFEVKDATIPT
-194 ERVKEESAHI
+194 DRVKEESAHI
-204 FRGLEKGSS
+204 FKGLEKGSS

-219 SIFSNTKDLGFA
+219 SIFTNTKDLGFA

-239 SALSGEFE
+239 AALSGEFE

-254 RVGTA
+254 RVGA
-259 ELNQELFDQA
+259 ADIDQELFDKA

-281 RAEISKIIGE
+281 RAEIAKIIGE
-291 NYSRESEHL
+291 NYARESEYL
-300 LDFEVEKTLLDNLSI
+300 LDFEVEKTLLDNISI

-334 TVEDIEKDY
+334 TEEDIEKDY
-343 DAFAKGLR
+343 AAFAKGLR
-351 MDLIRNEVASKSD
+351 MDLIRNEVASNNE
-364 IKLEYTDIVEEVKAE
+364 IKLEFADILEEVKAE
-379 MKNYFGGYA
+379 MRNYFGAYS
-388 YEGLEEMIDQ
+388 YEGLDEMIDQ

-420 GKKIREFLK
+420 GKKVREFLK
-429 INVVVEKVSM
+429 ANVTVEKSSV
-439 NVEDFNKIAEAVYA
+439 NVEEFNKVAETVYA